1 MPDARFSD
9 VARRYR
15 IAERVLFRWKH
26 EANQAA
32 APGFVAVRITDAN
45 APFDT
50 ALSDEERV
58 P

>member
-1 MPDARFSD
+1 MRASQMWPAAMELRS
-9 VARRYR
+9 VCCSAGSTRP
-15 IAERVLFRWKH
+15 
-26 EANQAA
+26 NQAA
-32 APGFVAVRITDAN
+32 APAFVVVRITDVN

>member
-1 MPDARFSD
+1 MWPPRAIC
-9 VARRYR
+9 RRS
-15 IAERVLFRWKH
+15 WKH

-32 APGFVAVRITDAN
+32 APAFVAVRITDAN